1 MNKRKMSFKEE
12 ALQALSRGEWK
23 KALESLR
30 NHCAQRPEDFRSRL
44 KVAELLERLGQRE
57 EAVQMYRKVAEGYAS
72 DGFILQAIS
81 VNKMI
86 LRINP
91 SSKDVSERL
100 AHLYSEKIREAKP
113 ARPFPHIPLFSE
125 LEKQELQLL
134 LSHIQSKTYQKD
146 SLICREGEGGD
157 SLFVISRG
165 EVAIIKQA
173 PGGKETRVQNLKD
186 GDFFGEFGFF
196 IDQKRH
202 ATVKAITDCELL
214 EISRNGL
221 HEMIKVHPRLNEV
234 LQNLFKERVLDN
246 FLALSPLFSSL
257 TFEERRE
264 VIKRFHLRKAPGE
277 TILFKGGD
285 PPTSLFM
292 VRNGGVEI
300 FTQNGHGKKVILAL
314 LQSGNIFGEIGL
326 LFDRPRMAN
335 AKTTR
340 PTKLLEITQEDFKAC
355 LLRFPN
361 LQMKLKEVSLKRL
374 SRTKELL
381 SQEAIQKAREAMV

>member
-1 MNKRKMSFKEE
+1 MSFKEE
-12 ALQALSRGEWK
+12 ALQALTRGEWK
-23 KALESLR
+23 KALECFG
-30 NHCAQRPEDFRSRL
+30 NHCIQKPGDLRSRL
-44 KVAELLERLGQRE
+44 KMAELLERLGQKE
-57 EAVQMYRKVAEGYAS
+57 KAAQMYRKVAEAYVL

-86 LRINP
+86 LRMNP
-91 SSKDVSERL
+91 SSEDVSERL
-100 AHLYSEKIREAKP
+100 AQLYSEKIREAKP

-165 EVAIIKQA
+165 EVVIIKQT
-173 PGGKETRVQNLKD
+173 PGGKEIRVQSLKD

-202 ATVKAITDCELL
+202 ATVKAMTDCELL

-221 HEMIKVHPRLNEV
+221 HEMIKIHPRLNEV
-234 LQNLFKERVLDN
+234 LQNFFKERVLDN

-264 VIKRFHLRKAPGE
+264 VMKRFHLRKVPEE
-277 TILFKGGD
+277 TILFKRGD

-355 LLRFPN
+355 LLQFPS

-381 SQEAIQKAREAMV
+381 SQEAVQKAREAMV

>member
-1 MNKRKMSFKEE
+1 MNKRKRSFKEE

-23 KALESLR
+23 KALESFR
-30 NHCAQRPEDFRSRL
+30 NHCARKPEDVRSRL
-44 KVAELLERLGQRE
+44 KVAELLERLGQKG
-57 EAVQMYRKVAEGYAS
+57 EAVQMYQKVAEAYAS

-86 LRINP
+86 LRMNP
-91 SSKDVSERL
+91 SSEDVSERL
-100 AHLYSEKIREAKP
+100 AQLYSEKIREAKP

-165 EVAIIKQA
+165 EVVIIKQT
-173 PGGKETRVQNLKD
+173 PGGKEIRVQSLKD

-196 IDQKRH
+196 MDQKRH
-202 ATVKAITDCELL
+202 ATVKAMTDCELL

-264 VIKRFHLRKAPGE
+264 VMKRFHLRKVPEE
-277 TILFKGGD
+277 TMLFKGGD
-285 PPTSLFM
+285 PSTSLFM

-355 LLRFPN
+355 LLQFPS

-381 SQEAIQKAREAMV
+381 SQEAVQKAREAMV